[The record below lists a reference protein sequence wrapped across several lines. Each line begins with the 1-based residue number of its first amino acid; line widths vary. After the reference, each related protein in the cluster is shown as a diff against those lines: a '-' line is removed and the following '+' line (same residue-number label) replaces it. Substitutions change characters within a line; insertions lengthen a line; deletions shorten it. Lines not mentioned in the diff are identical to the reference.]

1 MLAGLSV
8 KEPLSWLYRFSRANK
23 TKACQVFITEWVDVF

>member
-8 KEPLSWLYRFSRANK
+8 KEPLPWLYRFSIANK
-23 TKACQVFITEWVDVF
+23 TKAFQVFITECVDVV